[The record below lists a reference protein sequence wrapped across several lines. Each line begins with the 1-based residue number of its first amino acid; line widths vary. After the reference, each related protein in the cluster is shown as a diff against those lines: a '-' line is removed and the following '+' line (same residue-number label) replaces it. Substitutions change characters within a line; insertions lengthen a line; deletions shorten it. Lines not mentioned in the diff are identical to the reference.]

1 MNMSANLTYRSSLT
15 PPLNTS
21 TVLKGKPLTNAEID
35 SNWFTLS
42 TEVDLKAPIESPQF
56 TGTATF
62 ISTDALVLPVGTIE
76 QRPAES
82 KNGMIR
88 YNSTLNTF
96 EGFRNG
102 SWGSIGSGAT
112 GGLSDQVFYE
122 NDKIVTSSYSITEG
136 KNAMAT
142 GTLTIAN
149 DAVVTVPQGSRLVI
163 L

>member
-35 SNWFTLS
+35 SNWFTLN
-42 TEVDLKAPIESPQF
+42 TEVDLKAPIESPVF
-56 TGTATF
+56 TGTVTF
-62 ISTDALVLPVGTIE
+62 STTGALALPVGTID
-76 QRPAES
+76 QRPDNS
-82 KNGMIR
+82 TNGMIR

-122 NDKIVTSSYSITEG
+122 NDKTITSSYEITKG
-136 KNAMAT
+136 RNAMAT
-142 GTLTIAN
+142 GPLTVAEGAI
-149 DAVVTVPQGSRLVI
+149 VTVPDGTRLYI

>member
-35 SNWFTLS
+35 SNWFTLN
-42 TEVDLKAPIESPQF
+42 TEVDLKAPINSPVF

-62 ISTDALVLPVGTIE
+62 STTGALVLPVGTID
-76 QRPAES
+76 QRPD
-82 KNGMIR
+82 
-88 YNSTLNTF
+88 TF

-122 NDKIVTSSYSITEG
+122 NDKTITSSYEITRG
-136 KNAMAT
+136 RNAMAT
-142 GTLTIAN
+142 GPLTVGEG
-149 DAVVTVPQGSRLVI
+149 AVVTVPDGTRLYI